1 MLGARDLPAA
11 NPSGLSAETAA
22 LVGQLLQ
29 RLQDQEQQLAEHGRV
44 LAQRDQALAER
55 DALLQRKDREIA
67 LREAKIEKITFELA
81 RLKRWKF
88 GAKSEAMNAEQRRL
102 FEETLAEDEAGLREQ
117 LERLRREAAAAAAGA
132 AAPRTQRPRRPRAGR
147 AATRSPITCAVS
159 NTTTSPSAPTAW
171 SPAAG
176 AR

>member
-11 NPSGLSAETAA
+11 NSSELSDETAA
-22 LVGQLLQ
+22 LIAQLLQ
-29 RLQDQEQQLAEHGRV
+29 RLQDQEQQLAEHGRA

-55 DALLQRKDREIA
+55 EQLLQRKDREIA

-102 FEETLAEDEAGLREQ
+102 FEETLGRG
-117 LERLRREAAAAAAGA
+117 RGGSTRAAGA
-132 AAPRTQRPRRPRAGR
+132 AST
-147 AATRSPITCAVS
+147 
-159 NTTTSPSAPTAW
+159 
-171 SPAAG
+171 
-176 AR
+176 

>member
-1 MLGARDLPAA
+1 MLSMLGARDLPAA
-11 NPSGLSAETAA
+11 NPSWLSAETAA
-22 LVGQLLQ
+22 LIAQLRQ
-29 RLQDQEQQLAEHGRV
+29 RLQDQEQLLV
-44 LAQRDQALAER
+44 ER

-132 AAPRTQRPRRPRAGR
+132 AASDTTTRRPRAGR
-147 AATRSPITCAVS
+147 AATRSPITCAVW